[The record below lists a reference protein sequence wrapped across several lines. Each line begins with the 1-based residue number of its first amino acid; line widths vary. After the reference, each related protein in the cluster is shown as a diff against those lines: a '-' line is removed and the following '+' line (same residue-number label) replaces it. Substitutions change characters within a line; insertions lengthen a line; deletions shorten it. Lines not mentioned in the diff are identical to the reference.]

1 MSSFRAQVIH
11 SGHFMT
17 SNLHNDIIPDDDD
30 EDIEVDVVEDDDK
43 IEEAGSSHKKQ
54 KLDEKPVTFYKFG
67 PTKTQSIA
75 IDISLNKLNKCIQV
89 AYNKMTTPKW
99 KDFKGL
105 RLHWKQRIRLNNVIW
120 RAYYIE
126 FRKNKPAKPTKPFCY
141 FAVPDDDTTHQKIEG
156 SVMEG
161 MYWKRRMEAV
171 CAQYKRWRIRSRNS
185 HYPGMIHNC
194 SSSSVSSLA
203 GVSNGNGRGKKR
215 GQTKIDVKIEP
226 PAKLMRSMT
235 PKHCVSNEWAQDWD
249 FDDLNNVFT
258 DELFDSLSQPYAFPN
273 PKETWPTS
281 NADIIQP
288 GLISLQPTIEEIMAN
303 LKDFPESPPLPDP
316 ARRKPTAVTT
326 ASQAPPQQPHI
337 ILPPERRAAQPRPSA
352 PIPTSAPK
360 QDYLNA
366 AMLDYMMPTRQ
377 SSAITSQMLMLGHT
391 ASVSTAP
398 PSYATSSN
406 YTNSTQFMQNRNA
419 SNSMNQHPNIS
430 HNNPYR
436 NHMSGQFVATLPSQ
450 QQQTSRH
457 PIATTSNDQYM
468 PQFLQ
473 QSPQQH
479 NSIMSNG
486 DPMMAPSRSWWM
498 DSPLTASVQ
507 SPLSIATPLPLA
519 TLVTAPQTPLGQL
532 MGGGA
537 GNNSPPPTTTNNYHQ
552 QLKIGGTLTQRL
564 EQPPI
569 TTTSYSNPN
578 SINNRIR
585 TISENEWNRPTILS
599 DSSAFESPGIMRQT
613 SCDPSML
620 QKPEEKPSTVSNASV
635 PEAVPKEEPTL
646 MSAPASVKLM
656 RRQVP
661 DSTLHPEERKRILH
675 LHAEQNRRMALKD
688 GFDQLME
695 ILPDLRSGGVKPT
708 NAVVLAKAAE
718 HIRKLQ
724 REKWEKAEKIAEV
737 KAKIEK
743 LNQKMGS
750 LQTNLPAS
758 SCSGATNGNGQID
771 TKAGLESFFERY
783 SKEESKKDWRFWVL
797 SQMLQPIC
805 TTQPNSFAAKIAPE
819 SASRSDLAASC
830 SDWLH
835 QNWKVTELRPLASS
849 LLVRLATTSNI
860 ITDGGASLQEYV
872 AKQLKNPF

>member
-1 MSSFRAQVIH
+1 
-11 SGHFMT
+11 MT

-105 RLHWKQRIRLNNVIW
+105 RLHWKQRIRLNN
-120 RAYYIE
+120 
-126 FRKNKPAKPTKPFCY
+126 
-141 FAVPDDDTTHQKIEG
+141 
-156 SVMEG
+156 
-161 MYWKRRMEAV
+161 
-171 CAQYKRWRIRSRNS
+171 
-185 HYPGMIHNC
+185 
-194 SSSSVSSLA
+194 
-203 GVSNGNGRGKKR
+203 
-215 GQTKIDVKIEP
+215 
-226 PAKLMRSMT
+226 
-235 PKHCVSNEWAQDWD
+235 
-249 FDDLNNVFT
+249 
-258 DELFDSLSQPYAFPN
+258 
-273 PKETWPTS
+273 
-281 NADIIQP
+281 
-288 GLISLQPTIEEIMAN
+288 
-303 LKDFPESPPLPDP
+303 
-316 ARRKPTAVTT
+316 
-326 ASQAPPQQPHI
+326 
-337 ILPPERRAAQPRPSA
+337 
-352 PIPTSAPK
+352 
-360 QDYLNA
+360 
-366 AMLDYMMPTRQ
+366 
-377 SSAITSQMLMLGHT
+377 
-391 ASVSTAP
+391 
-398 PSYATSSN
+398 
-406 YTNSTQFMQNRNA
+406 
-419 SNSMNQHPNIS
+419 
-430 HNNPYR
+430 
-436 NHMSGQFVATLPSQ
+436 
-450 QQQTSRH
+450 
-457 PIATTSNDQYM
+457 
-468 PQFLQ
+468 
-473 QSPQQH
+473 
-479 NSIMSNG
+479 
-486 DPMMAPSRSWWM
+486 MAPSRSWWM